1 VGYWGKVIEDPD
13 APIVLGRTKIQE
25 ELEKTLKD
33 TYYSELYSVRPG
45 LDLHLYTRLHR
56 GKKPEEEIK
65 GTEPIKLEK
74 GRLKPGLVGSYFKK
88 INPVGKPNM
97 VKVEDRFDF
106 HYDNDEEKK
115 AGINMTSPFSIIWEG
130 LIEITRP
137 GNYLFATE
145 SDDGSWI
152 FIDDILV
159 VNNGGA
165 HGIQYKSNTITL
177 EEGFHRIK
185 IKYFDSAWGAVMKV
199 LWSPPGQGEGPI
211 PPRYLWHQDKSL
223 SK

>member
-1 VGYWGKVIEDPD
+1 
-13 APIVLGRTKIQE
+13 
-25 ELEKTLKD
+25 
-33 TYYSELYSVRPG
+33 
-45 LDLHLYTRLHR
+45 
-56 GKKPEEEIK
+56 
-65 GTEPIKLEK
+65 
-74 GRLKPGLVGSYFKK
+74 
-88 INPVGKPNM
+88 
-97 VKVEDRFDF
+97 
-106 HYDNDEEKK
+106 
-115 AGINMTSPFSIIWEG
+115 MTSPFSIIWEG